1 MVVNIRLK
9 SIAVEL
15 FSVLT
20 KDKEL
25 LELMEVPKTYSKG
38 KDIYLM
44 KDLKKQFIEEKNA
57 GDLVDT
63 DFTRLCI
70 YELPATRSRFSIL
83 ERSYIQIDIYVTK
96 RKNIRDRRTL
106 MIADRLR
113 KLLHNS
119 RIFDY
124 EITYFNRTP
133 DSEAQNAEW
142 TKYGITF
149 CYSNIII

>member
-1 MVVNIRLK
+1 MVINIRLK

-15 FSVLT
+15 FSILT
-20 KDKEL
+20 KDDKL

-44 KDLKKQFIEEKNA
+44 KDLKKQFLEERNP

-63 DFTRLCI
+63 DFTRLCV

-96 RKNIRDRRTL
+96 RKNVRDRRTL

-119 RIFDY
+119 KIFDY
-124 EITYFNRTP
+124 EITYFNRSP
-133 DSEAQNAEW
+133 DSEAQNDEW

>member
-1 MVVNIRLK
+1 MKLK

-15 FSVLT
+15 FSTLT
-20 KDKEL
+20 KDEKL
-25 LELMEVPKTYSKG
+25 LELMEVPKVYTNG
-38 KDIYLM
+38 KYKYLM
-44 KDLKKQFIEEKNA
+44 KDIKKQFLEEKNP

-63 DFTRLCI
+63 DFIRLCV
-70 YELPATRSRFSIL
+70 YELPATKSRFSIL

-96 RKNIRDRRTL
+96 KRNVRDRRTL

-113 KLLHNS
+113 ELLHNS
-119 RIFDY
+119 KIFDY
-124 EITYFNRTP
+124 DITYFNRNP